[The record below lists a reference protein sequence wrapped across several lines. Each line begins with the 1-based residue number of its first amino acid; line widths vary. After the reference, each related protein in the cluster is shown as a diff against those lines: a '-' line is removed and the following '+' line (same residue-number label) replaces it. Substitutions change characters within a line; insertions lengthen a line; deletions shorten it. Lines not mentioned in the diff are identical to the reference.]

1 MIPLMYR
8 SFGCTPPADL
18 HGARLALV
26 WLLALGFVVSAVAM
40 LAVFNVLSLFFGVF
54 VNFLGRD
61 GVKFTF
67 LHLFRRIP
75 VIGFAPVVLAGYA
88 FWQNA
93 HWLSG
98 WELVMAPV
106 SIGVAAVLLMAA
118 AVLLN
123 TLLGRR
129 AAD

>member
-75 VIGFAPVVLAGYA
+75 VIGFAPVVLPVMR
-88 FWQNA
+88 
-93 HWLSG
+93 SG
-98 WELVMAPV
+98 RTRT
-106 SIGVAAVLLMAA
+106 G
-118 AVLLN
+118 
-123 TLLGRR
+123 
-129 AAD
+129 